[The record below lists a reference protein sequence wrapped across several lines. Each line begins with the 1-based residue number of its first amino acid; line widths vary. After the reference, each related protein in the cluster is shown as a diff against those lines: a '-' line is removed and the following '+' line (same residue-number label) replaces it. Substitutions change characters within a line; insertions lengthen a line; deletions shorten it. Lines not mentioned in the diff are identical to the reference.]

1 MFTWWISQLYI
12 ILILLYLCYII
23 VVVIKLWRTSAAPPD
38 WPGTFV
44 DFRQFSADSEN
55 WSLRIDA
62 GQTWR
67 ERFTQTGLKLSCFE
81 AQVLNLRH
89 RKSHFSW
96 RVTIKDNWTS
106 SRVQAGKRPWHRT
119 GCSRPPIRSLPYRW
133 FKLRL
138 HSGGAAGLAKW
149 WRGFKATVT
158 VPVNTSLY

>member
-67 ERFTQTGLKLSCFE
+67 ERFTHWQTGLKLSCFE

-89 RKSHFSW
+89 MKSHLSW
-96 RVTIKDNWTS
+96 RVTIKGNWTS
-106 SRVQAGKRPWHRT
+106 SRVQAGKRPWHGT

-138 HSGGAAGLAKW
+138 HSGGAPGLAKW
-149 WRGFKATVT
+149 WCV
-158 VPVNTSLY
+158 Y